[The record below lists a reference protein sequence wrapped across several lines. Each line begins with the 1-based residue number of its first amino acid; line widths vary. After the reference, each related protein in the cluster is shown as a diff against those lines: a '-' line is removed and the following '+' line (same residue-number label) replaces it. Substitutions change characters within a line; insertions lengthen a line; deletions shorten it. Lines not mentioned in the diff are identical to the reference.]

1 MKKLIVSGALLGLAA
16 TPALAADMKIYGQ
29 AHLAGSY
36 LDNGASGA
44 AKYSALNISSNSSY
58 LGFRANYD
66 FNEHLRGIAQIEGDV
81 NFDGEGDNAIYSRNT
96 FLGLGGAWGEVKIGR
111 MDTPLKVLRS
121 RVDLFGNQVGDARNV
136 MAGSFDNRFKRSIL
150 YTSPTFYGLT
160 ADLHY
165 STETEKRGGAVDGN
179 DNDAWSASLTY
190 RQGPLY
196 AAVAYEQWN
205 YQDKADKAKE
215 RDATRVA
222 VSYNIADVVRITGF
236 AHFASYEQREDAN
249 TYGIGVRYALT
260 PQVALK
266 AQYYTLDSDAN
277 NADADLI
284 AVGVDYQAAKN
295 LRFYL
300 NYAQVSNDENTR
312 NDENTSLAPWRS
324 GSTLNKVSGVSD
336 ETAKAVA
343 VGAIL
348 SF

>member
-36 LDNGASGA
+36 LDNGASGPA
-44 AKYSALNISSNSSY
+44 EYSALNISSNSSY

-81 NFDGEGDNAIYSRNT
+81 NFDGEGDKAIYSRNT

-165 STETEKRGGAVDGN
+165 STETETEEESGGAVDGN

-205 YQDKADKAKE
+205 NQNKAKE

-236 AHFASYEQREDAN
+236 AHFASNEQGEEDAN

-300 NYAQVSNDENTR
+300 NYAQVSNDENTSR
-312 NDENTSLAPWRS
+312 APWRS
-324 GSTLNKVSGVSD
+324 GSTLNESGVSD

>member
-44 AKYSALNISSNSSY
+44 DEYSALNISSNSSY

-136 MAGSFDNRFKRSIL
+136 MAGSFDKRFKRSIL

-165 STETEKRGGAVDGN
+165 STETEEESGGAVDGN

-205 YQDKADKAKE
+205 NQNKAKE

-300 NYAQVSNDENTR
+300 NYAQVSNDENT
-312 NDENTSLAPWRS
+312 SLVPWRS
-324 GSTLNKVSGVSD
+324 GSTLKESDVFD

>member
-44 AKYSALNISSNSSY
+44 DEYSALNISSNSSY

-81 NFDGEGDNAIYSRNT
+81 NFDGEGDKAIYSRNT

-165 STETEKRGGAVDGN
+165 STETGEKSNGAVDGN

-205 YQDKADKAKE
+205 NQDKAEE

>member
-44 AKYSALNISSNSSY
+44 DEYSALNISSNSSY

-136 MAGSFDNRFKRSIL
+136 MAGSFDKRFKRSIL

-165 STETEKRGGAVDGN
+165 STETEEESGGAVDGN

-205 YQDKADKAKE
+205 NQNKAKE

-236 AHFASYEQREDAN
+236 AHFASYEQGEDAN

-300 NYAQVSNDENTR
+300 NYAQVSNDENT
-312 NDENTSLAPWRS
+312 SLAPWRS
-324 GSTLNKVSGVSD
+324 GSTLKESDVFD

>member
-44 AKYSALNISSNSSY
+44 AEYSALNISSNSSY

-81 NFDGEGDNAIYSRNT
+81 NFDGEGDNAAIYSRNT

-136 MAGSFDNRFKRSIL
+136 MAGSFDKRFKRSIL

-165 STETEKRGGAVDGN
+165 STETEESDGAVDGN

-205 YQDKADKAKE
+205 NQDKAKE

-300 NYAQVSNDENTR
+300 NYAQVSNDENT
-312 NDENTSLAPWRS
+312 NHAPWRS
-324 GSTLNKVSGVSD
+324 GSTLKEKESGVFD

>member
-44 AKYSALNISSNSSY
+44 AEYSALNISSNSSY

-81 NFDGEGDNAIYSRNT
+81 KFDGEGDNAIYSRNT

-136 MAGSFDNRFKRSIL
+136 MDGSFDKRFKRSIL

-165 STETEKRGGAVDGN
+165 STETEKSEGAVDGN

-205 YQDKADKAKE
+205 YQDKAEE

-300 NYAQVSNDENTR
+300 NYAQVSNDENT
-312 NDENTSLAPWRS
+312 SFAPWRS

>member
-36 LDNGASGA
+36 LDNGASGDA
-44 AKYSALNISSNSSY
+44 EYSALNISSNSSY

-81 NFDGEGDNAIYSRNT
+81 NFDGEGDNAAIYSRNT

-136 MAGSFDNRFKRSIL
+136 MAGSFDKRFKRSIL

-165 STETEKRGGAVDGN
+165 STETEEESGGAVDGN

-205 YQDKADKAKE
+205 NQNKAQE

-236 AHFASYEQREDAN
+236 AHFASYEQSEDAN

-300 NYAQVSNDENTR
+300 NYAQVSNDENTSR
-312 NDENTSLAPWRS
+312 APWRS
-324 GSTLNKVSGVSD
+324 GSTFKESGVSD

>member
-36 LDNGASGA
+36 LDNGASGDA
-44 AKYSALNISSNSSY
+44 EYSALNISSNSSY

-81 NFDGEGDNAIYSRNT
+81 NFDGEGNDDISIYSRNT

-136 MAGSFDNRFKRSIL
+136 MDGSFDKRFKRSIL

-165 STETEKRGGAVDGN
+165 STETEEESNGAVDGN

-205 YQDKADKAKE
+205 NQNKAEE

-300 NYAQVSNDENTR
+300 NYAQVSNDENT
-312 NDENTSLAPWRS
+312 SLAPWRS
-324 GSTLNKVSGVSD
+324 GSTLKESGVSD

>member
-44 AKYSALNISSNSSY
+44 DEYSALNISSNSSY

-136 MAGSFDNRFKRSIL
+136 MADDSFDKRFKRSIL

-165 STETEKRGGAVDGN
+165 STETEKSGGAVDGN

-205 YQDKADKAKE
+205 NQNKAKE

-236 AHFASYEQREDAN
+236 AHFASYEQDEDAN

-300 NYAQVSNDENTR
+300 NYAQVSNDENT
-312 NDENTSLAPWRS
+312 SLAPWRS
-324 GSTLNKVSGVSD
+324 GSSLKESGVSD

>member
-81 NFDGEGDNAIYSRNT
+81 NFDGEGDNAAIYSRNT

-165 STETEKRGGAVDGN
+165 STETEEESGGAVDGN

-205 YQDKADKAKE
+205 YQDKAKE

-300 NYAQVSNDENTR
+300 NYAQVSNDENT
-312 NDENTSLAPWRS
+312 SLVPWRS
-324 GSTLNKVSGVSD
+324 GSTLKESDVFD

>member
-44 AKYSALNISSNSSY
+44 DEYSALNISSNSSY

-165 STETEKRGGAVDGN
+165 STETEEEKSGGAVDGN

-205 YQDKADKAKE
+205 NQDKAKE

-300 NYAQVSNDENTR
+300 NYAQVSNDENT
-312 NDENTSLAPWRS
+312 SLAPWRS
-324 GSTLNKVSGVSD
+324 GSSLKESGVSD